1 VLPLDR
7 LTKRA
12 QAAAAARSFAAVKWS
27 AVFEHNSGTIALH
40 MRLALVCTIFLLSG
54 PCARSAELFYLDRD
68 AFNNEYVGPVGPLVL
83 SGEITPGDYDRLIA
97 KIAEDDKRFLAQN
110 KLILASSEG
119 NAEEA
124 MKIARLVKAL
134 YTQVIVGPLTG
145 RCAGACFLIYAAAV
159 ERGTDGENL
168 LGVTRP
174 GLAESEWVGRPTT
187 EAALLEDSMQ
197 APVRAFLLE
206 NEVPADLVE
215 QAFQRPSTDV
225 YWLSDDDET
234 ALGSKSPA
242 FAKFLEK
249 NCKWSDGL
257 DKAVFRGERPF
268 EDLKQFTDCRAR
280 AIQPEARK
288 ALALALKAAAP
299 AAKASPTGGAS
310 PSAPGAAAIPVA
322 AEATGSGA
330 PPTPAAKPHKKRAK
344 TTRKPPAESKTTPS
358 S

>member
-1 VLPLDR
+1 
-7 LTKRA
+7 
-12 QAAAAARSFAAVKWS
+12 
-27 AVFEHNSGTIALH
+27 
-40 MRLALVCTIFLLSG
+40 MRLVLLCTIFLLSG
-54 PCARSAELFYLDRD
+54 AFARGAELYYLDRD

-83 SGEITPGDYDRLIA
+83 SGEIAPGDYDRLLA

-110 KLILASSEG
+110 KLILASNEG
-119 NAEEA
+119 DAAEA
-124 MKIARLVKAL
+124 VKIALLVKAL
-134 YTQVIVGPLTG
+134 YTQVVVGPLTG

-197 APVRAFLLE
+197 GPVRAFLVE
-206 NEVPADLVE
+206 NEVPPDLVE
-215 QAFQRPSTDV
+215 QVFQRPSTDV
-225 YWLSDDDET
+225 YWLSDNDET

-249 NCKWSDGL
+249 NCKWTEGL

-268 EDLKQFTDCRAR
+268 EDLKAFTDCRAR
-280 AIQPEARK
+280 MTQPEARK
-288 ALALALKAAAP
+288 ALALALKAGAPPAKGAP
-299 AAKASPTGGAS
+299 AAAGSSPTAAG
-310 PSAPGAAAIPVA
+310 SATVSGAAAVPVVA
-322 AEATGSGA
+322 SVSASAIAPGTGPASAHAT
-330 PPTPAAKPHKKRAK
+330 KPHKKRAK
-344 TTRKPPAESKTTPS
+344 ATRKPPAESKTTPS

>member
-1 VLPLDR
+1 
-7 LTKRA
+7 
-12 QAAAAARSFAAVKWS
+12 
-27 AVFEHNSGTIALH
+27 
-40 MRLALVCTIFLLSG
+40 MRLALVCTIFLLAG
-54 PCARSAELFYLDRD
+54 AFARSAELYYLDRD

-83 SGEITPGDYDRLIA
+83 SGEIAPGDYDRLLA
-97 KIAEDDKRFLAQN
+97 KIAEDDKRFLSQN
-110 KLILASSEG
+110 KLILASNEG
-119 NAEEA
+119 NATEA

-134 YTQVIVGPLTG
+134 YTQVVVGPLTG
-145 RCAGACFLIYAAAV
+145 RCAGACFLIFAAAV

-197 APVRAFLLE
+197 GSVRDFLVE
-206 NEVPADLVE
+206 NEVPPDLVE
-215 QAFQRPSTDV
+215 QVFQRPSTDV
-225 YWLSDDDET
+225 YWLSDNDET

-249 NCKWSDGL
+249 NCQWTQGL

-268 EDLKQFTDCRAR
+268 EDLKAFTDCRAR
-280 AIQPEARK
+280 MIRPEARK

-299 AAKASPTGGAS
+299 PAPGTAGVRRAPTAPRTPMGSGAAAVPVAEVSESATAPETG
-310 PSAPGAAAIPVA
+310 PAPGAATAH
-322 AEATGSGA
+322 AT
-330 PPTPAAKPHKKRAK
+330 KPHKKRAK
-344 TTRKPPAESKTTPS
+344 ATRKPPAESKTTPS

>member
-1 VLPLDR
+1 
-7 LTKRA
+7 
-12 QAAAAARSFAAVKWS
+12 
-27 AVFEHNSGTIALH
+27 
-40 MRLALVCTIFLLSG
+40 MRRALVCTIFLLAG
-54 PCARSAELFYLDRD
+54 AFARSAELYYLDRD

-83 SGEITPGDYDRLIA
+83 SGEITPGDYDRLLA
-97 KIAEDDKRFLAQN
+97 KIAEDDKRFLSQN
-110 KLILASSEG
+110 KLILASNEG
-119 NAEEA
+119 NAGEA

-134 YTQVIVGPLTG
+134 YTQVVVGPLTG

-174 GLAESEWVGRPTT
+174 GLAESEWVARPTT

-197 APVRAFLLE
+197 APVRAFLVE
-206 NEVPADLVE
+206 NDVPADLVE
-215 QAFQRPSTDV
+215 QVFQRPSTDV
-225 YWLSDDDET
+225 YWLSDNDET

-249 NCKWSDGL
+249 NCQWTQGL

-268 EDLKQFTDCRAR
+268 EDLKAFTDCRAR
-280 AIQPEARK
+280 MIRPEASK

-299 AAKASPTGGAS
+299 AGG
-310 PSAPGAAAIPVA
+310 SAVSAAAAMPVA
-322 AEATGSGA
+322 AVSVSTVPPGTGAASAQAT
-330 PPTPAAKPHKKRAK
+330 KPHKQRAK
-344 TTRKPPAESKTTPS
+344 ATRKPPAESKTTPS

>member
-1 VLPLDR
+1 
-7 LTKRA
+7 
-12 QAAAAARSFAAVKWS
+12 
-27 AVFEHNSGTIALH
+27 
-40 MRLALVCTIFLLSG
+40 MRLALVCTIFLLAG
-54 PCARSAELFYLDRD
+54 AYARSAELYYLDRD

-83 SGEITPGDYDRLIA
+83 SGEITPGDYDRLLA
-97 KIAEDDKRFLAQN
+97 KIAEDDNRFLSQN
-110 KLILASSEG
+110 KLILASNEG
-119 NAEEA
+119 NAGEA

-134 YTQVIVGPLTG
+134 YTQVVVGPLTG

-174 GLAESEWVGRPTT
+174 GLAESEWVARPTT

-197 APVRAFLLE
+197 APVRAFLVE

-215 QAFQRPSTDV
+215 QVFQRPSTDV
-225 YWLSDDDET
+225 YWLSDNDET
-234 ALGSKSPA
+234 ALGSKSLA

-249 NCKWSDGL
+249 NCQWTQGL

-268 EDLKQFTDCRAR
+268 EDLKAFTDCRAR
-280 AIQPEARK
+280 MIRPEARK

-299 AAKASPTGGAS
+299 TAPGTADVRRAPTAPRAPMGSAAAAVPVAEVSESA
-310 PSAPGAAAIPVA
+310 SAPG
-322 AEATGSGA
+322 TGPASGA
-330 PPTPAAKPHKKRAK
+330 ASAHATQPHKKRAK
-344 TTRKPPAESKTTPS
+344 ATRKPPAESKTTPS

>member
-1 VLPLDR
+1 
-7 LTKRA
+7 
-12 QAAAAARSFAAVKWS
+12 
-27 AVFEHNSGTIALH
+27 
-40 MRLALVCTIFLLSG
+40 MRLALVCTIFLLAG
-54 PCARSAELFYLDRD
+54 AFAQSAELYYLDRD

-83 SGEITPGDYDRLIA
+83 SGEITPGDYDRLLA
-97 KIAEDDKRFLAQN
+97 KIAEDDNRFLSQN
-110 KLILASSEG
+110 KLILASNEG
-119 NAEEA
+119 NAGEA

-134 YTQVIVGPLTG
+134 YTQVVVGPLTG

-174 GLAESEWVGRPTT
+174 GLAESEWVARPTT

-197 APVRAFLLE
+197 APVRAFLVE
-206 NEVPADLVE
+206 NQVPADLVE
-215 QAFQRPSTDV
+215 QVFQRPSTDV
-225 YWLSDDDET
+225 YWLSDNDET

-249 NCKWSDGL
+249 NCQWTQGL

-268 EDLKQFTDCRAR
+268 EDLKTFTDCRAR
-280 AIQPEARK
+280 MIRPEARK

-299 AAKASPTGGAS
+299 AGG
-310 PSAPGAAAIPVA
+310 SAVSAAAAMPVA
-322 AEATGSGA
+322 AVSVSTVPPGTGAASAPAT
-330 PPTPAAKPHKKRAK
+330 KPHKKRAK
-344 TTRKPPAESKTTPS
+344 ATRKPPAESKTTPS

>member
-1 VLPLDR
+1 
-7 LTKRA
+7 
-12 QAAAAARSFAAVKWS
+12 
-27 AVFEHNSGTIALH
+27 

-54 PCARSAELFYLDRD
+54 ACARSAELYYLDRD
-68 AFNNEYVGPVGPLVL
+68 AFNNEYVGPIGPLVL
-83 SGEITPGDYDRLIA
+83 SGEIAPGDYDRLLA
-97 KIAEDDKRFLAQN
+97 KIAEDDNRFLSQN
-110 KLILASSEG
+110 KLILASNEG
-119 NAEEA
+119 NATEA
-124 MKIARLVKAL
+124 MKIAGLVKAL
-134 YTQVIVGPLTG
+134 YTQVVVGPLTG

-197 APVRAFLLE
+197 GPVRAFLVE
-206 NEVPADLVE
+206 NEVPPDLVE

-234 ALGSKSPA
+234 AVGSKSPA

-249 NCKWSDGL
+249 NCKWTDGL

-268 EDLKQFTDCRAR
+268 EDLKAFTDCRAR
-280 AIQPEARK
+280 VTRPEARK

-299 AAKASPTGGAS
+299 TAKGSTAVSAAAAMPVAEGSG
-310 PSAPGAAAIPVA
+310 SAVPPGTGAASA
-322 AEATGSGA
+322 AASAHAT
-330 PPTPAAKPHKKRAK
+330 KPHKKRAK
-344 TTRKPPAESKTTPS
+344 ATQKPPAESKTTPS

>member
-1 VLPLDR
+1 
-7 LTKRA
+7 
-12 QAAAAARSFAAVKWS
+12 
-27 AVFEHNSGTIALH
+27 
-40 MRLALVCTIFLLSG
+40 MRLALVCTIFLLAG
-54 PCARSAELFYLDRD
+54 AFARSAELYYLDRD

-83 SGEITPGDYDRLIA
+83 SGEITPGDYDRLLA
-97 KIAEDDKRFLAQN
+97 KIAEDDNRFLSQN
-110 KLILASSEG
+110 KLILASNEG
-119 NAEEA
+119 NAGEA

-134 YTQVIVGPLTG
+134 YTQVVVGPLTG

-174 GLAESEWVGRPTT
+174 GLAESEWVARPTT

-197 APVRAFLLE
+197 APVRAFLVE

-215 QAFQRPSTDV
+215 QVFQRPSTDV
-225 YWLSDDDET
+225 YWLSDNDET
-234 ALGSKSPA
+234 ALGSKSLA

-249 NCKWSDGL
+249 NCQWTQGL

-268 EDLKQFTDCRAR
+268 EDLKAFTDCRAR
-280 AIQPEARK
+280 MIRPEARK

-299 AAKASPTGGAS
+299 TAPGTADVRRAPTAPRAPMGSAAAAVPVAEVSESA
-310 PSAPGAAAIPVA
+310 SAPG
-322 AEATGSGA
+322 TGPASGA
-330 PPTPAAKPHKKRAK
+330 ASAHATQPHKKRAK
-344 TTRKPPAESKTTPS
+344 ATRKPPAESKTTPS

>member
-1 VLPLDR
+1 
-7 LTKRA
+7 
-12 QAAAAARSFAAVKWS
+12 
-27 AVFEHNSGTIALH
+27 
-40 MRLALVCTIFLLSG
+40 MRLALICTIFLLSG
-54 PCARSAELFYLDRD
+54 ALARSAELYYLDRD

-83 SGEITPGDYDRLIA
+83 SGEIVPGDYDRLLA

-110 KLILASSEG
+110 KLILASNDG
-119 NAEEA
+119 NAAEA

-134 YTQVIVGPLTG
+134 YTQVVVGPLTG
-145 RCAGACFLIYAAAV
+145 RCAGACFLIYVAAV

-174 GLAESEWVGRPTT
+174 GLAESEWIGRPTT

-197 APVRAFLLE
+197 GPVRAFLVE
-206 NEVPADLVE
+206 NDVPPDLVE

-225 YWLSDDDET
+225 YWLSEKDET
-234 ALGSKSPA
+234 ALGSKSPE

-249 NCKWSDGL
+249 NCKWTDGL

-268 EDLKQFTDCRAR
+268 EDLKAFTDCRAR
-280 AIQPEARK
+280 MIQPEARK

-299 AAKASPTGGAS
+299 TAPKAPTT
-310 PSAPGAAAIPVA
+310 PGATTAPKTRAASA
-322 AEATGSGA
+322 AASAHATNS
-330 PPTPAAKPHKKRAK
+330 HKKRAK
-344 TTRKPPAESKTTPS
+344 PTRKPPAESRTTPS